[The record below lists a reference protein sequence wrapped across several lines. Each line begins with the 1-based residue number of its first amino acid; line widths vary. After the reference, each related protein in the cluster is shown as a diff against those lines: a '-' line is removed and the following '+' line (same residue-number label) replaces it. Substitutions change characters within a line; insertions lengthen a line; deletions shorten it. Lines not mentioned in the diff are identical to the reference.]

1 MELAFVISLQE
12 TSFSAISQGQDLK
25 KSLSR
30 LRELGYQGVELAV
43 RDPETVD
50 VELVKEVV
58 QSYNLE
64 VPAIGTGQAY
74 LEEGL
79 SLSSPDPDVRQKTRE
94 RLKKHVQFASIFRA
108 GVIIGLIRGGYIV
121 EGVDFSKGRKWVVKG
136 IRECCQAAQ
145 EKGIQVYLEP
155 LNRYEINFINTLHE
169 GADLIAEVGEKNL
182 YLLADTFHM
191 NIEEP
196 SIIQSLESMADLIG
210 HVHVAD
216 SNRWAPGC
224 GHLDFASIVGTLERI
239 SYKGFLSAEIL
250 PRPSFQKAAE
260 LTVTFFQNFHF
271 ISH

>member
-1 MELAFVISLQE
+1 MKLAFVISLQE
-12 TSFSAISQGQDLK
+12 TSFSAISETHDVRQSFK
-25 KSLSR
+25 K

-50 VELVKEVV
+50 VELVKEAV
-58 QSYNLE
+58 QTYDLE

-108 GVIIGLIRGGYIV
+108 GVIIGLIRGNIV
-121 EGVDFSKGRKWVVKG
+121 GGVGSFKGRKWVVKG

-145 EKGIQVYLEP
+145 EESIQIYLEP
-155 LNRYEINFINTLHE
+155 LNRYEINFINTLQE
-169 GADLIAEVGEKNL
+169 GAELIAEVGEKNL
-182 YLLADTFHM
+182 RVLADTFHM

-224 GHLDFASIVGTLERI
+224 GHLDFVNIVGTLGKAGYR
-239 SYKGFLSAEIL
+239 GFLSAEIL
-250 PRPSFQKAAE
+250 PRPDFGKAAE
-260 LTVTFFQNFHF
+260 LTATFFQNFHL

>member
-79 SLSSPDPDVRQKTRE
+79 SLSS
-94 RLKKHVQFASIFRA
+94 
-108 GVIIGLIRGGYIV
+108 
-121 EGVDFSKGRKWVVKG
+121 
-136 IRECCQAAQ
+136 
-145 EKGIQVYLEP
+145 
-155 LNRYEINFINTLHE
+155 
-169 GADLIAEVGEKNL
+169 
-182 YLLADTFHM
+182 
-191 NIEEP
+191 
-196 SIIQSLESMADLIG
+196 
-210 HVHVAD
+210 
-216 SNRWAPGC
+216 
-224 GHLDFASIVGTLERI
+224 
-239 SYKGFLSAEIL
+239 
-250 PRPSFQKAAE
+250 
-260 LTVTFFQNFHF
+260 
-271 ISH
+271 